1 MGSYRPAMDGPAE
14 DDPLTH
20 MRRRIEMCRRLS
32 KSISDVEAAKTLR
45 EMADQGE
52 KDLQKLLAEREAKG

>member
-1 MGSYRPAMDGPAE
+1 
-14 DDPLTH
+14 
-20 MRRRIEMCRRLS
+20 MRQRIEMCRRLS

>member
-1 MGSYRPAMDGPAE
+1 MDGPAE

-20 MRRRIEMCRRLS
+20 MRQRIEMCRRLS